1 MREPLAARSAPGVDM
16 MRAFL
21 RSEAAGG
28 VVLIAATLI
37 ALLWSNAKGSGYA
50 ALFATRIHLDLGVW
64 RFDGSLV
71 HAVNDGLMT
80 LFFLL
85 VGLEIRR
92 EMTTG
97 ELSTP
102 AQLAGPAVAAT
113 GGMLVPAALFVA
125 FNHGEMANLRGWAVP
140 MATDI
145 AFSLAMLQILGQ
157 RVPTALKVFL
167 TALAII
173 DDLGAI
179 LVIAVFYTSD
189 LNAWALGAGVGV
201 WLLMF
206 GLSRAGVRHLGP
218 YLAGGLVLWA
228 CVYASGVHGTLAGVA
243 LAFAVPQAP
252 VAGEEEGPAHR
263 LEHALTMW
271 VAYLVLPLFGLANAG
286 LRLDDIP
293 ARTLV
298 QPLAIGI
305 FAGLL
310 IGKPAGVFLS
320 TWIGA
325 RLGWVR
331 LADGLSGAV
340 LFGAAILC
348 GIGFT
353 MSLFIGDLAF
363 VGQPRE
369 AEVKLAVFAASFV
382 SAVAGV
388 AVLLF
393 NLPEAPRPGSPGA
406 G

>member
-28 VVLIAATLI
+28 VVLIGATLI
-37 ALLWSNAKGSGYA
+37 ALLWSNAKGSGYST
-50 ALFATRIHLDLGVW
+50 LFATPIHLDLGVW

-71 HAVNDGLMT
+71 HAVNDGLMS

-125 FNHGEMANLRGWAVP
+125 LNHGEAANLRGWAVP

-157 RVPTALKVFL
+157 RVPTTLKVFL

-179 LVIAVFYTSD
+179 VVIALFYTSD
-189 LNAWALGAGVGV
+189 LNAWAAGAGLGI

-206 GLSRAGVRHLGP
+206 AANQAGIRYLGV
-218 YLAGGLVLWA
+218 YLVGGVALWA
-228 CVYASGVHGTLAGVA
+228 CVYASGVHATLAGVA
-243 LAFAVPQAP
+243 LAFAVPQGAA
-252 VAGEEEGPAHR
+252 VGEVEGPAHR
-263 LEHALTMW
+263 LEHALTIW
-271 VAYLVLPLFGLANAG
+271 VAFLVLPMFGLANAG
-286 LRLDDIP
+286 LRLEDIP
-293 ARTLV
+293 GRTLM
-298 QPLAIGI
+298 QPLATGI
-305 FAGLL
+305 FVGLL

-320 TWIGA
+320 TWIGS
-325 RLGWVR
+325 RLGWLR

-340 LFGAAILC
+340 LFGAAVLC

-363 VGQPRE
+363 LGQPRE

-393 NLPEAPRPGSPGA
+393 NLPEAPRRGLPGVG
-406 G
+406 